1 MLVIGRDRP
10 SEPAALRRDRIAHPI
25 IRKTLA
31 RAKSLG
37 PILYLVSVGV
47 IATWVIGIFFGV
59 GFFFLVHHHSEN
71 DASRLGI
78 GRVHLSASLAESPWV
93 LQSMTGPDRLFP
105 QPFEV
110 ASGDW
115 DLTVAA
121 PDKKNAAYRD
131 RQAVARAEP
140 AADQIAM
147 EGRPLLAD
155 LETIPRVLGELSPFS
170 RPLSQPSDAIGPPS
184 AAQSAQ
190 SASPQKSSHARSTNT
205 RTSQQHAPVQA
216 IQELLQKHSQLL
228 K

>member
-78 GRVHLSASLAESPWV
+78 GGVHLSASLAESPWV

-121 PDKKNAAYRD
+121 PDKKN
-131 RQAVARAEP
+131 
-140 AADQIAM
+140 IAM

-170 RPLSQPSDAIGPPS
+170 RPPSQPSDAIGPSS
-184 AAQSAQ
+184 AAQSPQ
-190 SASPQKSSHARSTNT
+190 SASPHKPSQARPTNT
-205 RTSQQHAPVQA
+205 RTSQPHAPVQA